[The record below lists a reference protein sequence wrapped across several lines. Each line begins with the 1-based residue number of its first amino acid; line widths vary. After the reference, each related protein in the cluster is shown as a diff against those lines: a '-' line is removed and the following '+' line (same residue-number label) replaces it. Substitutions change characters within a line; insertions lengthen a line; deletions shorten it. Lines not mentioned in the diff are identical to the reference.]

1 MRTKDTI
8 LLEQAYVKVVEA
20 NTLSVNR
27 QKVNRDPEVLA
38 RMFQYLSTRAE
49 FFGSVHGLVF
59 GEEDWSREKS
69 ISKDLKNGSLQDL
82 LMDAPQ
88 VVEDLNKQG
97 YDWTRIFLSTH
108 RVLDPEHP
116 NGGRVAQLMDIT
128 NTVTLIHNSNHILMR
143 AYDPFG
149 IMPSKE
155 LRVETK
161 MDRGVTIPS
170 ALLKAE
176 SLLASLYGV
185 QQ

>member
-1 MRTKDTI
+1 MRTKDYI

-69 ISKDLKNGSLQDL
+69 ISKDLKNGNLQDL
-82 LMDAPQ
+82 LMEAPR

-155 LRVETK
+155 LKADKTS
-161 MDRGVTIPS
+161 IPG

>member
-1 MRTKDTI
+1 MKINVGLVKAYETI
-8 LLEQAYVKVVEA
+8 LEA
-20 NTLSVNR
+20 NQLSINK
-27 QKVNRDPEVLA
+27 QKVNRDPEILK

-49 FFGSVHGLVF
+49 FFGSIHGLVL
-59 GEEDWSREKS
+59 GEQDWSREKS
-69 ISKDLKNGSLQDL
+69 ISKDLKNGSLQE
-82 LMDAPQ
+82 LMMEAPQ
-88 VVEDLNKQG
+88 IVKDLANQG

-108 RVLDPEHP
+108 KVLDPEHP
-116 NGGRVAQLMDIT
+116 NGGRVAQLTDIT
-128 NTVTLIHNSNHILMR
+128 NTVTLIHNSSHILIR

-155 LRVETK
+155 LQVDK
-161 MDRGVTIPS
+161 ASVPG

>member
-1 MRTKDTI
+1 M
-8 LLEQAYVKVVEA
+8 VESNA
-20 NTLSVNR
+20 LSLNKT
-27 QKVNRDPEVLA
+27 KVNRDPEVLA

-49 FFGSVHGLVF
+49 FFGSIHGLVF

-69 ISKDLKNGSLQDL
+69 INKDLKNGNLQDL
-82 LMDAPQ
+82 LMEAPQ
-88 VVEDLNKQG
+88 VIKNLAKEG

-108 RVLDPEHP
+108 KVLDPEHP
-116 NGGRVAQLMDIT
+116 NGGRVAQLTDIT
-128 NTVTLIHNSNHILMR
+128 NTVTLIHNSSHILIR

-155 LRVETK
+155 LKADKTS
-161 MDRGVTIPS
+161 IPG
-170 ALLKAE
+170 ALNKAE